1 MYEKSVNSIIRNVIT
16 YWLAAG
22 FIEDEPKLLTC
33 SIIQGCS
40 SIESV
45 LYLCCRYHKETLA
58 SQKFYQQAVVAR
70 IFKLAPS
77 KSQSRLLDCLWS
89 TALHTVSFVEFCSG
103 QQRNRDRD
111 INCVFNF
118 LNDFK
123 DRLCTQFFLSQC
135 YLQCLS
141 CTFGQN

>member
-1 MYEKSVNSIIRNVIT
+1 MRKNETNSLLKMYEKFVNSIISNIIT

-58 SQKFYQQAVVAR
+58 PQKFYQQAVVAR

-77 KSQSRLLDCLWS
+77 KSHGVDYQTVFGPLHSTLSVLLNFAVDNKQC
-89 TALHTVSFVEFCSG
+89 VSGFRIVILQN
-103 QQRNRDRD
+103 QQLTKL
-111 INCVFNF
+111 F
-118 LNDFK
+118 LKQGPN
-123 DRLCTQFFLSQC
+123 
-135 YLQCLS
+135 
-141 CTFGQN
+141 N

>member
-1 MYEKSVNSIIRNVIT
+1 MRKNETNSLLKMYEKFVNSIISNVIT

-89 TALHTVSFVEFCSG
+89 TALHTVSFIEFCSG
-103 QQRNRDRD
+103 QQTVC
-111 INCVFNF
+111 IGLQNCYSV
-118 LNDFK
+118 K
-123 DRLCTQFFLSQC
+123 SVAHK
-135 YLQCLS
+135 
-141 CTFGQN
+141 TFPKIGTK